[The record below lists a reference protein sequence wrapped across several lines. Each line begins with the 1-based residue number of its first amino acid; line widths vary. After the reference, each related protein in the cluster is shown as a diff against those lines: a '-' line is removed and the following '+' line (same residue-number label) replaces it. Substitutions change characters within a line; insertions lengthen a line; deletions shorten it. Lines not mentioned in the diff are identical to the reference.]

1 MDLPRSPCA
10 TPRRQVAVGELRL
23 QSDAVAHLHHARASL
38 EGPGRDGGDGM
49 GLEGLRVLGEGRPG
63 RVSFYSLFEGVGW
76 YIEDG
81 EAEEVRLHCTF
92 AYKKRTMVSISMR
105 FNEIILT

>member
-49 GLEGLRVLGEGRPG
+49 GLEGLRFWG
-63 RVSFYSLFEGVGW
+63 RVDRVECLSILFLRVWGG
-76 YIEDG
+76 I
-81 EAEEVRLHCTF
+81 L
-92 AYKKRTMVSISMR
+92 RTGKLR
-105 FNEIILT
+105 K